1 MQQYSRALPQN
12 AAAPQAEPSS
22 ATEPRY
28 RAHKSGG
35 ECPIA
40 GKLDFMPKH
49 THIDKNTGKR
59 TVCYDRDDL
68 AALNLLVIL

>member
-1 MQQYSRALPQN
+1 
-12 AAAPQAEPSS
+12 
-22 ATEPRY
+22 
-28 RAHKSGG
+28 
-35 ECPIA
+35 
-40 GKLDFMPKH
+40 MPKH